1 MTHFDFYF
9 DPVCPFAWAASRWLH
24 DRAAAHDAEVDW
36 HLMSLAILN
45 ENEEPE
51 SDEQRRQLETARR
64 LGRVVAAATAKA
76 GADAID
82 PLYTALGKRIHHAG
96 DEMTPAVVSEVL
108 TEAGLPAELAD
119 AMDDASFDDA
129 VRESHQR
136 GQDAL
141 GEDGGSPILGI
152 DGTFFFGPVL
162 ADLPA
167 GDEADALYSSLVTL
181 AGTSTFAQLKRPADP
196 PTFS

>member
-9 DPVCPFAWAASRWLH
+9 DPVCPFAWAASRWLR
-24 DRAAAHDAEVDW
+24 DRAAAHDADVDW

-45 ENEEPE
+45 EDEEPE

-64 LGRVVAAATAKA
+64 LGRVVAAASAKA
-76 GADAID
+76 GVDTID

-96 DEMTPAVVSEVL
+96 DEMTPTVVSEVL

-162 ADLPA
+162 ADLPT
-167 GDEADALYSSLVTL
+167 GDEAEALYSSLVTL

>member
-9 DPVCPFAWAASRWLH
+9 DPVCPFAWAASRWLRE
-24 DRAAAHDAEVDW
+24 RAATHGAGVDW

-45 ENEEPE
+45 ENEEPD

-64 LGRVVAAATAKA
+64 LGRVVAAATAKT

-119 AMDDASFDDA
+119 AMDDETFDGA
-129 VRESHQR
+129 VRDSHQR

-162 ADLPA
+162 ADLPT
-167 GDEADALYSSLVTL
+167 GDEAEALYSALVTL
-181 AGTSTFAQLKRPADP
+181 AGTASFAQLKRPADP

>member
-9 DPVCPFAWAASRWLH
+9 DPVCPFAWAASRWLRE
-24 DRAAAHDAEVDW
+24 RAATHGAEVDW

-45 ENEEPE
+45 ENEEPD

-64 LGRVVAAATAKA
+64 LGRVVAAATAKT

-119 AMDDASFDDA
+119 AMDDETFDGA
-129 VRESHQR
+129 VRDSHQR

-162 ADLPA
+162 ADLPT
-167 GDEADALYSSLVTL
+167 GDEAEALYSALVTL
-181 AGTSTFAQLKRPADP
+181 AGTSSFAQLKRPADP
-196 PTFS
+196 PPFS

>member
-9 DPVCPFAWAASRWLH
+9 DPVCPFAWAASRWLR
-24 DRAAAHDAEVDW
+24 DRAAAHGADVDW

-45 ENEEPE
+45 ENEEPD
-51 SDEQRRQLETARR
+51 SDEQHRRLETARR
-64 LGRVVAAATAKA
+64 LGRVIAAATAKA

-96 DEMTPAVVSEVL
+96 DEMTPGVVAEVL
-108 TEAGLPAELAD
+108 TAAGLPAELAD
-119 AMDDASFDDA
+119 AMDDESFDTA

-162 ADLPA
+162 ADLPT
-167 GDEADALYSSLVTL
+167 GDEAEALYSSLVTL
-181 AGTSTFAQLKRPADP
+181 AGTPTFAQLKRPAGP